1 MTWTNA
7 NAGSRARAAAH
18 ASVVPIELHETHR
31 IATMRAASLALAA
44 ALALAAVG
52 GSAAARSLTQEA
64 AERSLGQHV
73 DAARPQDTAQDAAA
87 RAVAADESA
96 PPAWWDA
103 PLATTKPIIGVLA
116 QRCHN
121 CPGRSYVAA
130 GFVKWLEAAGARV
143 VPIRYYSSDA
153 ELRRLFDSVNGL
165 VFPGGL
171 TDLYLG
177 EFSYVSCQSKHKTP

>member
-1 MTWTNA
+1 
-7 NAGSRARAAAH
+7 
-18 ASVVPIELHETHR
+18 
-31 IATMRAASLALAA
+31 MRAASLALAA
-44 ALALAAVG
+44 GLFYFALGA
-52 GSAAARSLTQEA
+52 AAARSLTHDA
-64 AERSLGQHV
+64 VERSQGQEV
-73 DAARPQDTAQDAAA
+73 VAARPLDAVEDAAA
-87 RAVAADESA
+87 RAIAADESA

-177 EFSYVSCQSKHKTP
+177 ERSCFLQLQVEAGNSQPTNQPTTHRQLPK